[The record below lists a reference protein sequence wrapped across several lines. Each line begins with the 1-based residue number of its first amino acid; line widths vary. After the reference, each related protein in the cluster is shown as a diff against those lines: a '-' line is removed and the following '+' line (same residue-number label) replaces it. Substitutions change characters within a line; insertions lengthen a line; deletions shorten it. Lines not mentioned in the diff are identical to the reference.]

1 VIKATGI
8 VRTFTLGD
16 SEVRALRDVSLT
28 VNPGEYV
35 SVMGPSGSGKSTL
48 LNVLG
53 LLDRAD
59 AGSYWLAGQETSRLG
74 EEARARLRRDH
85 IGFVFQSY
93 HLVPRLNARENIELP
108 MMLAGVT
115 PAVRRVASAQVMERL
130 DIADRAHHLPNQL
143 SGGQR
148 QRVAIARSIIMKP
161 GLLLADEPTGNL
173 DSSSGRE
180 VTELLEEL
188 NREGI
193 TLLVVTHDTALGA
206 RAHRKITMF
215 DGEIATDDSGDP
227 AIHRSD
233 SAAINASRG
242 KPPRVVSLDGNP
254 AAGNAMPPGVG
265 GAESTAPA
273 TGSNTPVGRP

>member
-1 VIKATGI
+1 M
-8 VRTFTLGD
+8 RTFTLGG
-16 SEVRALRDVSLT
+16 SEVRALRDVSLNVT
-28 VNPGEYV
+28 AGEYV

-59 AGSYWLAGQETSRLG
+59 AGSYWLAGQEISRLD

-93 HLVPRLNARENIELP
+93 HLIPRLNARENIELP
-108 MMLAGVT
+108 MMLAGVA
-115 PAVRRVASAQVMERL
+115 PAARRVACAQVMARL

-173 DSSSGRE
+173 DSASGRE

-193 TLLVVTHDTALGA
+193 TLLVVTHDTALGS

-215 DGEIATDDSGDP
+215 DGEIVTDDRDP
-227 AIHRSD
+227 AIGHSD
-233 SAAINASRG
+233 SVPINASEG
-242 KPPRVVSLDGNP
+242 QHLQSVLLDGNP
-254 AAGNAMPPGVG
+254 AAVRTRPQSVG
-265 GAESTAPA
+265 GASSTGLAA
-273 TGSNTPVGRP
+273 GLGTPVDRQ